1 MKKLILIF
9 IIGLFLNPLFSQEEE
24 KPESAAATLDELLEL
39 VKQGRFAESEE
50 ASEREDRFRTERN
63 RQQKLL
69 SDAKAERARLE
80 RIAEELEAQFE
91 ANDAKLVVLEEQ
103 LKERLGS
110 LYEMF
115 GHLQSTASDS
125 LARFEE
131 SITAAQFGK
140 DREVFLSD
148 LAKKMSEGV
157 SLASIPELER
167 LWFELLRELEA
178 SGSVEKFNATVVDN
192 NGNATEEDVVR
203 VGTFNAVA
211 EGSYLSYLKTRG
223 AYEVL
228 PRQPARY
235 TGGTYDLFDES
246 SGFVQFGV
254 APTGPQGGTLLSNLI
269 TLPTFSE
276 KIAQGRF
283 VGYLILVLL
292 AISAAVFIWRFYI
305 LYGVRRG
312 VNAEAAGKG
321 SGNNA
326 LSRVM
331 KVAEEAKD
339 ADTETLE
346 LKMAE
351 QILAER
357 PAIEAYIWVVK
368 LIAAVAPLLGLFG
381 TIIGMINTFQAIT
394 LFGTGDPKTMASGIS
409 EALVT
414 TWLGLMCAIPSVF
427 MAAILA
433 NYSKGIL
440 SIIEEQSTGMV
451 AARSEGKA

>member
-24 KPESAAATLDELLEL
+24 KPESSAATLDELLEL

-50 ASEREDRFRTERN
+50 ASEREARFRNERN

-69 SDAKAERARLE
+69 TDAKAERARLE

-140 DREVFLSD
+140 DREIFLSD

-192 NGNATEEDVVR
+192 NGNATDENVVR

-254 APTGPQGGTLLSNLI
+254 DPTGPQGCLLYTS
-269 TLPTFSE
+269 
-276 KIAQGRF
+276 
-283 VGYLILVLL
+283 
-292 AISAAVFIWRFYI
+292 
-305 LYGVRRG
+305 
-312 VNAEAAGKG
+312 
-321 SGNNA
+321 
-326 LSRVM
+326 
-331 KVAEEAKD
+331 
-339 ADTETLE
+339 
-346 LKMAE
+346 
-351 QILAER
+351 
-357 PAIEAYIWVVK
+357 
-368 LIAAVAPLLGLFG
+368 
-381 TIIGMINTFQAIT
+381 
-394 LFGTGDPKTMASGIS
+394 
-409 EALVT
+409 
-414 TWLGLMCAIPSVF
+414 PSP
-427 MAAILA
+427 
-433 NYSKGIL
+433 
-440 SIIEEQSTGMV
+440 
-451 AARSEGKA
+451 RD

>member
-1 MKKLILIF
+1 MKKLLLIF
-9 IIGLFLNPLFSQEEE
+9 IVGLFLNPLFSQEEE

-69 SDAKAERARLE
+69 TDAKAERARLE

-131 SITAAQFGK
+131 SITSAQFGK
-140 DREVFLSD
+140 DREIFLSD

-167 LWFELLRELEA
+167 LWFELLRELQA
-178 SGSVEKFNATVVDN
+178 SGSVEKFNATVVDS
-192 NGNATEEDVVR
+192 NGNAT
-203 VGTFNAVA
+203 
-211 EGSYLSYLKTRG
+211 
-223 AYEVL
+223 
-228 PRQPARY
+228 
-235 TGGTYDLFDES
+235 
-246 SGFVQFGV
+246 
-254 APTGPQGGTLLSNLI
+254 
-269 TLPTFSE
+269 E

-312 VNAEAAGKG
+312 VNSEAAGKG

>member
-228 PRQPARY
+228 P
-235 TGGTYDLFDES
+235 
-246 SGFVQFGV
+246 
-254 APTGPQGGTLLSNLI
+254 
-269 TLPTFSE
+269 TFSE

-433 NYSKGIL
+433 NYSKSIL

>member
-9 IIGLFLNPLFSQEEE
+9 IVGIFLNPLFSQEEE
-24 KPESAAATLDELLEL
+24 KPESAASTLDELLEL

-69 SDAKAERARLE
+69 TDAKAERARLE

-228 PRQPARY
+228 PRQPERRY
-235 TGGTYDLFDES
+235 TKSANAIGS
-246 SGFVQFGV
+246 AASGEQVGFGID
-254 APTGPQGGTLLSNLI
+254 PTGPTGGSLLANLI
-269 TLPTFSE
+269 QTPSLYE
-276 KIAQGRF
+276 RAQQGREIGWAIIA
-283 VGYLILVLL
+283 VGALGVLL
-292 AISAAVFIWRFYI
+292 AFYKLFT
-305 LYGVRRG
+305 LY
-312 VNAEAAGKG
+312 K
-321 SGNNA
+321 
-326 LSRVM
+326 L
-331 KVAEEAKD
+331 
-339 ADTETLE
+339 
-346 LKMAE
+346 LK
-351 QILAER
+351 
-357 PAIEAYIWVVK
+357 
-368 LIAAVAPLLGLFG
+368 LF
-381 TIIGMINTFQAIT
+381 
-394 LFGTGDPKTMASGIS
+394 K
-409 EALVT
+409 
-414 TWLGLMCAIPSVF
+414 
-427 MAAILA
+427 
-433 NYSKGIL
+433 
-440 SIIEEQSTGMV
+440 
-451 AARSEGKA
+451 